1 MFAPLKGVAQMPVIA
16 AFGGVYCSTE
26 QILRSVADRL
36 GYALVGDRLLEVAAQ
51 RFGASPERLAR
62 ALSGKRAFFDGWTH
76 ESEKNLVYIQAALA
90 EMLGTDDQIFF
101 GPAIHLIPEKIS
113 HVLRVVV
120 VSGREHRVA
129 RAQDQDGLGR
139 EEAEERIRQSD
150 EDASRWTEKIL
161 TRAPWDAELYDIR
174 IPIPSIDLAE
184 AVDLICT
191 SIASEPLKRTEASI
205 QAVADFQLGSQVS
218 LALLERGRYNCVV
231 EAHHGQVEV
240 VVHQSDPRG
249 MLARTVQALRYEAL
263 EEDVHAIADEIEGV
277 SKVEVRPGIGFRM
290 PSKTLLVDDERDYV
304 LTLSERLEMRDI
316 VSDVVYDGEQ
326 ALSYIDTDTPD
337 TIVLDLRMP
346 GIDGL
351 EALRRIKQEHP
362 HIEVIIV
369 TGHGSEHDEKL
380 ARELGAFEYLNK
392 PVDINELATLI
403 RAATKKARG
412 GEE

>member
-1 MFAPLKGVAQMPVIA
+1 MPVIA
-16 AFGGVYCSTE
+16 AFGGIYCSTD
-26 QILRSVADRL
+26 QILRSVSERL

-62 ALSGKRAFFDGWTH
+62 VLSGKRAFFDGWTH

-101 GPAIHLIPEKIS
+101 GPAIHLIPQKIS

-120 VSGREHRVA
+120 VSGLEHRVA
-129 RAQDQDGLGR
+129 RALAQDGRGG

-161 TRAPWDAELYDIR
+161 GRAPWDATLYDIR
-174 IPIPSIDLAE
+174 IPIPPTDLAD
-184 AVDLICT
+184 AVELVSA
-191 SIASEPLKRTEASI
+191 SIASEALKPTDHSI
-205 QAVADFQLGSQVS
+205 QAVADFQLASRVR
-218 LALLERGRYNCVV
+218 LALLERGRYNCEV
-231 EAHHGQVEV
+231 EADRGQVTV

-249 MLARTVQALRYEAL
+249 MLARTVQALRFEAL
-263 EEDVHAIADEIEGV
+263 EEDVHDIAQEIEGV
-277 SKVEVRPGIGFRM
+277 SAVEVRPGVGFRT
-290 PSKTLLVDDERDYV
+290 PSRTLLVDDERDYV

-316 VSDVVYDGEQ
+316 VSDVVYDGQQ
-326 ALSYIDTDTPD
+326 ALRYVETDAPD

-351 EALRRIKQEHP
+351 EALRRIKEDHP
-362 HIEVIIV
+362 RIEVIVV

-392 PVDINELATLI
+392 PVDINELAKLI
-403 RAATKKARG
+403 RAASKKAREA
-412 GEE
+412 GE